1 MKNKNTTLVLIIQ
14 NYKDQLL
21 ELMQL
26 DYLTGE
32 QKSEMDHLIT
42 ALTDLIDARV
52 IYDRF
57 YESY

>member
-1 MKNKNTTLVLIIQ
+1 MKNRNRTLLLIIQ